1 MGLKCSFLGHAY
13 EEAGVE
19 REREEQGSE
28 VVTVVKEL
36 ERCSRC
42 GRERVVSESTEV
54 TTVVDPSDVDAD
66 VDAADAG
73 GGAGSASGFG
83 GAVERAMQEGGDA
96 DGAETLDDGAA
107 EGADDG
113 AGGPPADTASGHAG
127 GRAGGGADGRAGGD
141 VDDHAD
147 AADDSFEP
155 RDPEE
160 EDAEIL
166 TDDDER
172 APGEW
177 PDEGDGDSG
186 HADAPENSDPAT
198 ESAPAAEPDPVTDRS
213 PDVKSDHAV
222 VESGD
227 GEFEFDDAGSES
239 APVEG
244 ESSDAGDGPATDRP
258 DEESLSGITVPEG
271 RIECPECNFEVD
283 ADTSYRDGD
292 PCPRCNAWLT
302 TVEE

>member
-1 MGLKCSFLGHAY
+1 MGLKCSLLGHAY

-36 ERCSRC
+36 ERCTRC

-54 TTVVDPSDVDAD
+54 TTVVDPSEVEAD

-73 GGAGSASGFG
+73 GAGGAGGGTGGFG
-83 GAVERAMQEGGDA
+83 GAVERAMDEGGTGG

-107 EGADDG
+107 PGEDA
-113 AGGPPADTASGHAG
+113 PAG
-127 GRAGGGADGRAGGD
+127 GRADDSAGGPEESF
-141 VDDHAD
+141 D
-147 AADDSFEP
+147 A

-166 TDDDER
+166 TDDDEDR

-177 PDEGDGDSG
+177 PDDPIDEDDGERPVDPDVA
-186 HADAPENSDPAT
+186 ADAT
-198 ESAPAAEPDPVTDRS
+198 L
-213 PDVKSDHAV
+213 
-222 VESGD
+222 
-227 GEFEFDDAGSES
+227 DAGSGDDDADVGADAEP
-239 APVEG
+239 APEPAADP
-244 ESSDAGDGPATDRP
+244 DADHP

-271 RIECPECNFEVD
+271 RIACPECGFEVD
-283 ADTSYRDGD
+283 AESSYRDGD
-292 PCPRCNAWLT
+292 PCPQCNAWLV